1 MIDKSPAPGEAHLRS
16 ALSQLHADCMC
27 TIKGAIFP
35 VRKKK
40 GEREKEYHWTVSWA
54 MTSERCSLER
64 DIGDSDRSRGRKEI
78 PSAGPR
84 SASGLP

>member
-35 VRKKK
+35 VRKKRGKRK
-40 GEREKEYHWTVSWA
+40 G
-54 MTSERCSLER
+54 
-64 DIGDSDRSRGRKEI
+64 I
-78 PSAGPR
+78 PLDCVVGNDK
-84 SASGLP
+84 